1 MFAKNGAADDTA
13 PRVSVLVGMGI
24 AKLAARAVAGV
35 DNDFVENI
43 D

>member
-1 MFAKNGAADDTA
+1 VKNGAMDDTA
-13 PRVSVLVGMGI
+13 LPMSVLVGMGI
-24 AKLAARAVAGV
+24 AKFAARAVAGV